1 MVSPAFVYTAAVRQI
16 AERVT
21 YGRQII
27 EQPRRTRRASEF
39 KQKVIASDHWWG
51 PAARGADRKCPRPTR
66 ERAPQ
71 RMSPLCRH
79 FDRHIEMAR
88 AGVAPLNTT
97 KHIARLGPGSL
108 FRTLRGS
115 L

>member
-39 KQKVIASDHWWG
+39 KQKVNRQRSLVG
-51 PAARGADRKCPRPTR
+51 TRRPRR
-66 ERAPQ
+66 
-71 RMSPLCRH
+71 
-79 FDRHIEMAR
+79 
-88 AGVAPLNTT
+88 
-97 KHIARLGPGSL
+97 
-108 FRTLRGS
+108 
-115 L
+115 